1 MSVAEQQQ
9 PEQQLTASENL
20 LLKHFLDRARE
31 LSSDEK
37 RYNGKTFMDYVLD
50 RNVATIIG
58 KFMYPK
64 DGDTSTVTDNES
76 LINACYAN
84 DLYKLSMAPDV
95 NEVSKHQKGCIV
107 QFKVDLRMSDKD
119 SFNEYLKTNY
129 VLSTSPRFVEDM
141 VKQLDSLKNRTFDS
155 GVLDGATSGDV
166 PAWKAYWKSDK
177 AYPIRNRTLIETERR
192 QIIDNYN
199 KEDGSK
205 FTEEHDFHGD
215 TVILNC
221 IPVPKDPKNPSTVVL
236 SVVPGVDGDK
246 PDIRAT
252 GYWPLCSWLETPLM
266 QSTYEVLHREHL
278 RVNQK
283 TYGAWIA
290 ESLYRTF
297 SSMWFLAD
305 KKIKVALF
313 SGRRTGGAL
322 FNLLQ
327 IYLWNKFDTQFYPPS
342 HPSSN
347 PDGRNLGTSSFWAL
361 ETLKK
366 MGIACDIQAT
376 GTHAHEL
383 SMTLNVLY
391 PELDVPEVGFVGSQI
406 LSHLLY
412 KRLSAGPDQITPML
426 TDTVGTYS
434 FLKTASLLSDKETGK
449 PALCSFGAARQDSG
463 KLADYAKMMRHFVE
477 LAGCGKQPG
486 LMASEVDK
494 TGDFDEAQEN
504 GFGNW
509 GVVGLLGDSEKTADV
524 KILGVNFDKKNK
536 AHFGASMAVKIARV
550 WSGSGKTG
558 YTLKTGDGTGK
569 VTIDDKAPTDVKA
582 ELEERAVK
590 FQALHNAAVEA
601 LNAGSTPAA
610 LQELTPDQIN
620 EKQELLDLY
629 LGQIVGEGQGGVEEA
644 FTGQVLPYSPGGA
657 DLASGTQI
665 MTTSDL
671 IKTAEGKVR
680 SGAGAER
687 DVLPGGGRRTR
698 RKARKHTKKNV
709 RKNIRKS
716 KHMRNRRS
724 NRRKSRK

>member
-1 MSVAEQQQ
+1 MSESLSVA
-9 PEQQLTASENL
+9 PILFD
-20 LLKHFLDRARE
+20 HFIKRATE
-31 LSSDEK
+31 LNDDSMKYKE
-37 RYNGKTFMDYVLD
+37 KTFMDYVQD
-50 RNVATIIG
+50 QNVATIIG
-58 KFMYPK
+58 KFSYPQ

-95 NEVSKHQKGCIV
+95 NEVSKHQNGCIV
-107 QFKVDLRMSDKD
+107 QFKVDLRMSEKD
-119 SFNEYLKTNY
+119 SFNVHLQNDY
-129 VLSTSPRFVEDM
+129 VLNPQSGFVNHL

-155 GVLDGATSGDV
+155 GVLDGATSGGG
-166 PAWKAYWKSDK
+166 PAWKAYWKNSK
-177 AYPIRNRTLIETERR
+177 AYPIQDRTLIETKRAE
-192 QIIDNYN
+192 IMENYMKDNGT
-199 KEDGSK
+199 DI
-205 FTEEHDFHGD
+205 TEADDFHGD

-221 IPVPKDPKNPSTVVL
+221 IPVPKDPKNQSTVVL
-236 SVVPGVDGDK
+236 SVVPGVDGGK

-278 RVNQK
+278 RDNQK

-297 SSMWFLAD
+297 SSMCFLDD
-305 KKIKVALF
+305 KIIKVALF

-327 IYLWNKFDTQFYPPS
+327 VYLWNQFDEQFYPPN
-342 HPSSN
+342 HPRSN

-426 TDTVGTYS
+426 TDTVGTRN
-434 FLKTASLLSDKETGK
+434 FLVTAVALKDGDK
-449 PALCSFGAARQDSG
+449 PALCSFASARQDSG

-477 LAGCGKQPG
+477 LAGCVKQPG
-486 LMASEVDK
+486 LMASEVDN
-494 TGDFDEAQEN
+494 TDDFDEAQKN
-504 GFGNW
+504 GFGNS
-509 GVVGLLGDSEKTADV
+509 GVGGLLGDSEKTADV
-524 KILGVNFDKKNK
+524 KILGVKFDKKNK

-569 VTIDDKAPTDVKA
+569 VTIDDKAPTDVNT
-582 ELEERAVK
+582 ELQRRADN

-601 LNAGSTPAA
+601 LNGGDIPAA
-610 LQELTPDQIN
+610 LELTPEQID
-620 EKQELLDLY
+620 EKQKLLDVY
-629 LGQIVGEGQGGVEEA
+629 LGQIVGEGQGEVKEEA
-644 FTGQVLPYSPGGA
+644 QALSGQ
-657 DLASGTQI
+657 
-665 MTTSDL
+665 
-671 IKTAEGKVR
+671 
-680 SGAGAER
+680 
-687 DVLPGGGRRTR
+687 GRRTR

-716 KHMRNRRS
+716 KHMRHRRS